1 MKVYLDACC
10 LNRPFDDQSQ
20 DRIRLETDAVLGILD
35 RCQIGELTLIGS
47 EVMDLEISKTPDK
60 ERREKVSIL
69 SSIASSK
76 IIVDEEVEKRA
87 IEISYL
93 KFRSFDALHIA
104 CAEKGKA
111 DIMLTTDDN
120 LLQKALQ
127 SISSLKIRIENPVRW
142 LMEVIK

>member
-1 MKVYLDACC
+1 
-10 LNRPFDDQSQ
+10 
-20 DRIRLETDAVLGILD
+20 
-35 RCQIGELTLIGS
+35 
-47 EVMDLEISKTPDK
+47 MDLEISKTPDK

-69 SSIASSK
+69 SSIASFK

-87 IEISYL
+87 IEISHL
-93 KFRSFDALHIA
+93 KFRSFDTLHIA
-104 CAEKGKA
+104 CAKKGKA